1 MEASPFVVGLDIG
14 TTKIAVIVGRKNEFG
29 KIEVLALGKAPSLG
43 IKRGVVVNIEEA
55 IGSINA
61 AIADVMTKDLSFKY
75 IVDET
80 VNGQLIQVEKTFTGK
95 VEQGMVISEVVVGI
109 AGQHIKSLQHRGMIT
124 RKSVDDEINQND
136 VDNLIDNMHRLVMP
150 PGDEI
155 IHVIPQDYIV
165 DSEQGIR
172 NPIGMAGVRL
182 EGNFHIITGQVSAV
196 KNIYKC
202 VDRSGLTVVDLNL
215 EPLASADAVLSD
227 EEKEAGVV
235 LVDIGGGTTDVAIY
249 YDNVIRHT
257 AVIPL
262 GGNII
267 TEDIKVG
274 CSIINN
280 QAEQLKVR
288 FGSALAT
295 ENQENQVISIPGLR
309 GRPHK
314 EISVK
319 TLANIIQARVEEILA
334 FVMYEIKNSG
344 YEKKLAGGI
353 VVTGGGSQL
362 KHLPQLIEYFTGLD
376 CRPGTPN
383 EHLAKSS
390 ENITNPQFATAI
402 GLVMMGIKK
411 MEKEIARTGKSDI
424 MQKIEPIAEEKQTK
438 EKKTVNHSKEPKGKF
453 FETFTSKLGDWLK
466 DDID

>member
-1 MEASPFVVGLDIG
+1 MEASDFVVGLDIG
-14 TTKIAVIVGRKNEFG
+14 TTKIAAIVGRRNEYG
-29 KIEVLALGKAPSLG
+29 KIEILAIGKAPSLG
-43 IKRGVVVNIEEA
+43 VKRGVVSNIEDT
-55 IGSINA
+55 IRSIKA
-61 AIADVMTKDLSFKY
+61 AVADALTKDITLKNEKGEQQTFKL
-75 IVDET
+75 E
-80 VNGQLIQVEKTFTGK
+80 QVCELN
-95 VEQGMVISEVVVGI
+95 EVVVGI

-124 RKSVDDEINQND
+124 RHQSEDEVAQRD
-136 VDNLIDNMHRLVMP
+136 VDNLIDNMHRLVMQ
-150 PGDEI
+150 PGEEI

-165 DSEQGIR
+165 DHELGIR

-202 VDRSGLTVVDLNL
+202 VDRSNLKVVDLNL
-215 EPLASADAVLSD
+215 EPLASADSCLSE

-235 LVDIGGGTTDVAIY
+235 LVDIGGGTTDVAIF
-249 YDNVIRHT
+249 YDGIIRHT

-274 CSIINN
+274 CSIITN
-280 QAEQLKVR
+280 QAELLKTK
-288 FGSALAT
+288 FGSALAV
-295 ENQENQVISIPGLR
+295 ENHENEVISIPGLR

-319 TLANIIQARVEEILA
+319 NLAHIIQARMEEILA

-362 KHLPQLIEYFTGLD
+362 KHLPQLVEYFTGID
-376 CRPGTPN
+376 CRIGTPN

-390 ENITNPQFATAI
+390 ENVTNPMFSTGV
-402 GLVMMGIKK
+402 GLVMMGLKK
-411 MEKEIARTGKSDI
+411 MEDEMRRSHKVVAPVEVKE
-424 MQKIEPIAEEKQTK
+424 EK
-438 EKKTVNHSKEPKGKF
+438 EKKKTANHSSKTRGKF
-453 FETFTSKLGDWLK
+453 FESFSSKVADWLR
-466 DDID
+466 DDVE

>member
-1 MEASPFVVGLDIG
+1 VQKNIKIKRIIMEASDFVVGLDIG
-14 TTKIAVIVGRKNEFG
+14 TTKIAAIVGRKNEYG
-29 KIEVLALGKAPSLG
+29 KIEILAIGKAPSLG
-43 IKRGVVVNIEEA
+43 VKRGVVSNIEDT
-55 IGSINA
+55 IRSIKA
-61 AIADVMTKDLSFKY
+61 AIADALTKDITLKNDKGEMQTFKL
-75 IVDET
+75 D
-80 VNGQLIQVEKTFTGK
+80 QVCELN
-95 VEQGMVISEVVVGI
+95 EVVVGI

-124 RKSVDDEINQND
+124 RQQIEEEVAQRD
-136 VDNLIDNMHRLVMP
+136 VDNLIDNMHRLVMQ
-150 PGDEI
+150 PGEEI

-165 DSEQGIR
+165 DNEQGIR

-202 VDRSGLTVVDLNL
+202 VDRSNLKVVDLNL
-215 EPLASADAVLSD
+215 EPLASADSCLSE

-235 LVDIGGGTTDVAIY
+235 LVDIGGGTTDVAIF
-249 YDNVIRHT
+249 YDGIIRHT

-274 CSIINN
+274 CSIITN
-280 QAEQLKVR
+280 QAELLKTK
-288 FGSALAT
+288 FGSALAI
-295 ENQENQVISIPGLR
+295 ENHENEVISIPGLR

-319 TLANIIQARVEEILA
+319 NLAHIIQARMEEILA
-334 FVMYEIKNSG
+334 FVLYEIKNSG
-344 YEKKLAGGI
+344 YEKKLAAGI

-362 KHLPQLIEYFTGLD
+362 KHLPQLVEYFTGID
-376 CRPGTPN
+376 CRIGTPN

-390 ENITNPQFATAI
+390 ENVTNPMFSTGV

-411 MEKEIARTGKSDI
+411 MEDEMRKSNKLSEN
-424 MQKIEPIAEEKQTK
+424 KIEVKEEKQ
-438 EKKTVNHSKEPKGKF
+438 EKKKPANHSSKVRGKF
-453 FETFTSKLGDWLK
+453 FESFGNKVADWLR
-466 DDID
+466 DDME